1 MDLLQELYKMTKNV
15 IAKGSDI
22 NDLQTIKDFIDLIP
36 LSYLIDNGYASSDF
50 TTLQNTI
57 QSEIEIQTT
66 INNNV
71 EE

>member
-22 NDLQTIKDFIDLIP
+22 NDLQTIKNFIDLIP
-36 LSYLIDNGYASSDF
+36 LSYLIENGYASSDF
-50 TTLQNTI
+50 TTLQTTI
-57 QSEIEIQTT
+57 QSEIEVQKT
-66 INNNV
+66 INNNI